1 MLVKKSTMVG
11 TYIAD
16 HVGIRINGACGRV
29 RRIRRA
35 KKKGWGRVVKTFV
48 WLCVMFVFLSA
59 FASAQTDVGFGVSTL
74 TSAETTAPAF
84 IFGPQPL
91 NGGSYL
97 SFSGGHLFLKDQFGV
112 GGEISWKASQALYA
126 GYQPYRPIFW
136 DFNGMWVPKLG
147 NRAKGE
153 FQAGIGAE
161 SIRFYNNFYTCNFVS
176 CSNYTT
182 STHFMG
188 HFSAGLRLYVTPN
201 VFIRPEGHFYLVNNS
216 VEFTSGKLI
225 RYGISLGYEFGGSH
239 Y

>member
-1 MLVKKSTMVG
+1 MRSLVVL
-11 TYIAD
+11 A
-16 HVGIRINGACGRV
+16 ACAV
-29 RRIRRA
+29 
-35 KKKGWGRVVKTFV
+35 FV
-48 WLCVMFVFLSA
+48 LSA
-59 FASAQTDVGFGVSTL
+59 SAMAQTDVAFGVSTL
-74 TSAETTAPAF
+74 TSTDTTAPAF

-91 NGGSYL
+91 NGGTYL
-97 SFSGGHLFLKDQFGV
+97 SFSGGHLFAKDQFGV
-112 GGEISWKASQALYA
+112 GGEISWRASQSIYA

-136 DFNGMWVPKLG
+136 DFNGMWVPKL
-147 NRAKGE
+147 NDRVKGE

-201 VFIRPEGHFYLVNNS
+201 VFIRPEGHFYLVNNN
-216 VEFTSGKLI
+216 VEFTSGKMI
-225 RYGISLGYEFGGSH
+225 RYGVSLGYTFGGSH